1 MPRLEANKF
10 PLKGSMWIIF
20 SLSLL
25 FFSACTSKVRDTEV
39 DKLNHLSY
47 TFHYKDLDST
57 DYYAARAISIAKAYP
72 TGRAA
77 ALNNLAFSQIARMNY
92 SNAKNLLDSI
102 YSLTDNQIELLVA
115 DVQNMRLCQRMA
127 KNKEFYDYMQSA
139 SSRIKRI
146 EEETFS
152 LSQRGDDRFI
162 YAKTEFSIV
171 SSTYYYYVGLED
183 LASKAL
189 QEINP
194 FGEIQKDSAQYM
206 NYLYQIGSGGIIINK
221 PLKETVLEEFDH
233 LLRCYIMAQQTASTY
248 WQANAIQAISELLL
262 NEDQRNWIAQENPLG
277 LAFVN
282 EDDMQDELL
291 RGYLAKKSLDL
302 FTSYGDVYQ
311 IAGAYRTLAYCYWEI
326 GDYPSSLICLDSALS
341 SPKIKQAPNLVASIR
356 ENLSLVYSAMGNKP
370 ESDLNR
376 NIYLDMQEKTR
387 QDRQLEARAEQL
399 EKTSTQLNVMIVFII
414 LLIVLVVS
422 LFLSSRYR
430 RQKTLKGKTIDFLL
444 QPLHQWEVSNNEY
457 INKLQD
463 QLEELKESL
472 ETKKLHLEEG
482 KQTFVD
488 SKAKIS
494 LAVGVLPYIDRIIL
508 ETEKLEKLQETDKV
522 KLERF
527 TYIKELI
534 NEINTRNDVLTNWI
548 KLQQGQLNLKIES
561 FSLSELFSIIAKS
574 SMSFSLKGITLNVIP
589 TNAWVKADKILT
601 LFMLNTLSDNARKF
615 TQSGGTVTL
624 SAKEEEDTVE
634 IAVEDT
640 GSGMTKE
647 ELSKIFERKVYDGHG
662 FGLMNCRGIMDKY
675 KKVSQIFSS
684 SGLFAQSQKG
694 KGSKFFFRL
703 PKGVARSIVLFIFSL
718 GFFGAIQARENSNN
732 DDILSQFLETAGCY
746 ADSAYY
752 SNVEGEYLKTIV
764 YADSAI
770 NYLNKHYRSIYP
782 TSNTLMLLMDDEGSR
797 PAEILW
803 FEKKIPIDYDII
815 LDVRNEVAVAALA
828 LNDWDIYKY
837 NNRAYTRLFKDKSSD
852 ESLDA
857 YCQTMQHSSMNKSVA
872 IVLLVLLLII
882 ILVLYY
888 FLYYRNVLQFRFCV
902 ENIGKINEALLSKI
916 SDEEKLEAISKV
928 DINKYP
934 DNLKTIVKSIQDT
947 LSRSLEVNKTWQ
959 EDIESTQDEFSRL
972 SYEDEKFYVC
982 NNVIDNL
989 LSTLKHETMYYPSRI
1004 RQIIESQ
1011 TKNIKV
1017 MKEVASFYKEL
1028 YTILSEH
1035 LERQAEAIGFEHKKI
1050 LLKDDF
1056 GATYSIKADKE
1067 LFDYLVKI
1075 LKKDYSMDLKNA
1087 KITLKDEKYIV
1098 FDLTSKKEKIS
1109 LEEVDKIF
1117 FPSSKN
1123 IPLLISSQIVRE
1135 IASLSNLYGCGIT
1148 ASSSN
1153 EGFLK
1158 LQIVLPSC

>member
-1 MPRLEANKF
+1 
-10 PLKGSMWIIF
+10 MWII
-20 SLSLL
+20 LALGLL

-39 DKLNHLSY
+39 DKLNNLSY

-57 DYYAARAISIAKAYP
+57 DCYALRALSLAKGYS

-77 ALNNLAFSQIARMNY
+77 ALNNLAFTQIARMNY
-92 SNAKNLLDSI
+92 QIAKGLLDSI

-146 EEETFS
+146 EEEAFS
-152 LSQRGDDRFI
+152 LSSLGEKRFT

-171 SSTYYYYVGLED
+171 SSTYYYYVGLDE
-183 LASKAL
+183 LASKAVL
-189 QEINP
+189 EIDP
-194 FGEIQKDSAQYM
+194 YGQIQKDSAQYM

-233 LLRCYIMAQQTASTY
+233 LLRCYIMSRQTHSTY
-248 WQANAIQAISELLL
+248 WQANAIEAISELLL
-262 NEDQRNWIAQENPLG
+262 NEEQRSWIAQADPLA
-277 LAFVN
+277 LAYIN
-282 EDDMQDELL
+282 EDDMEEELL

-302 FTSYGDVYQ
+302 FSSYGDVYQ

-387 QDRQLEARAEQL
+387 QDKQLESRAEQL

-414 LLIVLVVS
+414 LLVVLVVS
-422 LFLSSRYR
+422 LLLFSRYR
-430 RQKTLKGKTIDFLL
+430 RQKAWRGKTIDFLL
-444 QPLHQWEVSNNEY
+444 QPLHQWEASNNEY

-488 SKAKIS
+488 NKAKIS
-494 LAVGVLPYIDRIIL
+494 LAVGVLPIIDRILSEI
-508 ETEKLEKLQETDKV
+508 EKLETLQETDKV
-522 KLERF
+522 KKERF
-527 TYIKELI
+527 TYIRELI
-534 NEINTRNDVLTNWI
+534 DEINTHNDVLTSWI

-561 FSLSELFSIIAKS
+561 FSLSELFCIIAKS
-574 SMSFSLKGITLNVIP
+574 SMSFNLKGITLNVVP
-589 TNAWVKADKILT
+589 TNLWVKADKILT

-615 TQSGGTVTL
+615 TQNGGTVTIC
-624 SAKEEEDTVE
+624 AKEIADTVE

-640 GSGMTKE
+640 GSGMTRE
-647 ELSKIFERKVYDGHG
+647 ELSKIFERKVYDGHC

-694 KGSKFFFRL
+694 KGSRFFFRL
-703 PKGVARSIVLFIFSL
+703 PKGIARLGVLLLFFLGVAGALHARDNSSL
-718 GFFGAIQARENSNN
+718 NTSNN

-752 SNVEGEYLKTIV
+752 SNVEGDYLKTIA
-764 YADSAI
+764 YALKAI
-770 NYLNKHYRSIYP
+770 NYLNKHYKSVCP
-782 TSNTLMLLMDDEGSR
+782 KSNTLMLLIDDEESR

-803 FEKKIPIDYDII
+803 FEKKIPIDFDII

-828 LNDWDIYKY
+828 LNDWDLYKY

-852 ESLDA
+852 DSLEA
-857 YCQTMQHSSMNKSVA
+857 YCQTMQHSSTNKSIA

-888 FLYYRNVLQFRFCV
+888 FLYYRGVLQFRFCV
-902 ENIGKINEALLSKI
+902 ENINKINEALLLKI
-916 SDEEKLEAISKV
+916 SDEEKLRAISKV

-934 DNLKTIVKSIQDT
+934 DNLKTIIKSIQDT

-959 EDIESTQDEFSRL
+959 EDIESTQDELSRL
-972 SYEDEKFYVC
+972 SFEDEKFYVC

-989 LSTLKHETMYYPSRI
+989 LSTLKHETMYYPSRLK
-1004 RQIIESQ
+1004 QIIESQ

-1017 MKEVASFYKEL
+1017 MKEVVLYYKEL

-1035 LERQAEAIGFEHKKI
+1035 LERQAETIGFEHKEI
-1050 LLKDDF
+1050 SLKDDF
-1056 GATYSIKADKE
+1056 GASYSIKADRD
-1067 LFDYLVKI
+1067 LFDYLFKI
-1075 LKKDYSMDLKNA
+1075 LKKEYSIDLKEA
-1087 KITLKDEKYIV
+1087 RITKSGEKYIV
-1098 FDLTSKKEKIS
+1098 FFFTSKKEKLTFKEI
-1109 LEEVDKIF
+1109 DKIF
-1117 FPSSKN
+1117 SPSRKN

-1135 IASLSNLYGCGIT
+1135 IASFSNLYGCGIT

-1153 EGFLK
+1153 DGFLELK
-1158 LQIVLPSC
+1158 IVLPYC